1 MTACRAVTWVLR
13 KDAASAVFH
22 GAPCANR
29 SAPGWICQ
37 HSIGCVHPDARYN
50 KYFAGKPCGRAGVKE
65 APRDSGILALMPA
78 LGPFHKLTSHQ
89 RHAFLAAFLGWTLDS
104 LDFFL
109 LVFCVKAIAGEFRV
123 EPSAVL
129 GAIFLTQAFRPV
141 GALLFGALA
150 DRYGRRPVLMAN
162 ILGFSVIELACAFA
176 PSLNVLLVLR
186 ALFGIAMGGEWGV
199 GAALA
204 FETLPKEDRG
214 TFSGILQ
221 EGYALGSIVASG
233 AFGLLFAGF
242 HWHGLTI
249 PGIGW
254 RGLFILGS
262 TPALL
267 ALYVQSRVAESPVW
281 LASAKK
287 RMARAAVHA
296 RPAWPEQLMQFL
308 PTFLFLVLLMTAFMS
323 FSHGTQD
330 VYPTFLA
337 VAMKL
342 TPSTIGLI
350 GVLYGLGS
358 IAGGIIFGVLSERWG
373 RKRAIVTAAL
383 LSIPVIPLY
392 AYGHNAVTLGVGA
405 VLMQFMVQ
413 GAWGVVPAYLTELS
427 PAPVRATAPG
437 LAYQLGALIT
447 SWNGKGQA
455 LAAERW
461 GNYPA
466 VLAIT
471 VVVVA
476 LVLAGLASL
485 GREAKGREMSTT

>member
-1 MTACRAVTWVLR
+1 
-13 KDAASAVFH
+13 
-22 GAPCANR
+22 
-29 SAPGWICQ
+29 
-37 HSIGCVHPDARYN
+37 
-50 KYFAGKPCGRAGVKE
+50 
-65 APRDSGILALMPA
+65 MPA
-78 LGPFHKLTSHQ
+78 LGSFHKLTPLQ
-89 RHAFLAAFLGWTLDS
+89 RRAFLAAFLGWTLDS

-109 LVFCVKAIAGEFRV
+109 LVFCVNAIAGEFHTK
-123 EPSAVL
+123 PSAVL
-129 GAIFLTQAFRPV
+129 GAVFLTQAFRPV
-141 GALLFGALA
+141 GALLFGILA
-150 DRYGRRPVLMAN
+150 DRYGRRPVMMAN
-162 ILGFSVIELACAFA
+162 ILGFSIIEFACAFA

-204 FETLPKEDRG
+204 FESLPTEGRG
-214 TFSGILQ
+214 TFSGLLQ
-221 EGYALGSIVASG
+221 EGYALGSILASG

-242 HWHGLTI
+242 HWHGFVV

-262 TPALL
+262 SPALL
-267 ALYVQSRVAESPVW
+267 AFYVQFRVAESPVW
-281 LASAKK
+281 LAGAKK
-287 RMARAAVHA
+287 RMARAAEHA
-296 RPAWPEQLMQFL
+296 PPVWREQLLQFL

-337 VAMKL
+337 VQFKFSPAV
-342 TPSTIGLI
+342 IGTI

-358 IAGGIIFGVLSERWG
+358 IAGGIIFGMLSERWG
-373 RKRAIVTAAL
+373 RKRAIVTASL
-383 LSIPVIPLY
+383 LAIPVIPLY
-392 AYGHNAVTLGVGA
+392 AYGHSAVTLGIGA

-437 LAYQLGALIT
+437 LAYQLGGLIT

-455 LAAERW
+455 LVAERW
-461 GNYPA
+461 HNYPA
-466 VLAIT
+466 VLSVT

-476 LVLAGLASL
+476 LTLAGLASI
-485 GREAKGREMSTT
+485 GREAKGREMSGT

>member
-1 MTACRAVTWVLR
+1 MLPPVTVLSPFR
-13 KDAASAVFH
+13 QLT
-22 GAPCANR
+22 R
-29 SAPGWICQ
+29 S
-37 HSIGCVHPDARYN
+37 
-50 KYFAGKPCGRAGVKE
+50 
-65 APRDSGILALMPA
+65 
-78 LGPFHKLTSHQ
+78 Q
-89 RHAFLAAFLGWTLDS
+89 RHVILAAFLGWTLDS

-109 LVFCVKAIAGEFRV
+109 LIFCVNAIAGEFHTK
-123 EPSAVL
+123 PSTVL
-129 GAIFLTQAFRPV
+129 GAVFLTQAFRPV
-141 GALLFGALA
+141 GALLFGMLA

-162 ILGFSVIELACAFA
+162 ILGFSVIEFACAFA
-176 PSLNVLLVLR
+176 PTLNFLLVLR

-204 FETLPKEDRG
+204 FESLPREGRG

-221 EGYALGSIVASG
+221 EGYAFGSILASA

-242 HWHGLTI
+242 HWHGILV
-249 PGIGW
+249 PAIGW

-267 ALYVQSRVAESPVW
+267 AFYVQARVPESPAW
-281 LASAKK
+281 LAAN
-287 RMARAAVHA
+287 RNRLTRNATYE
-296 RPAWPEQLMQFL
+296 RPARSRELIHFI
-308 PTFLFLVLLMTAFMS
+308 PTFLFLVALMTAFMS

-330 VYPTFLA
+330 LYPTFLA
-337 VAMKL
+337 VQMRFS
-342 TPSTIGLI
+342 THTIGLI
-350 GVLYGLGS
+350 GVLYGFGS
-358 IAGGIIFGVLSERWG
+358 IAGGIAFGTLSERWG
-373 RKRAIVTAAL
+373 RKKAILTAAL
-383 LSIPVIPLY
+383 LAIPVIPLY
-392 AYGHNAVTLGVGA
+392 AFGHSALTLGTGA

-437 LAYQLGALIT
+437 LAYQLGGLIT

-461 GNYPA
+461 GNNYRA

-476 LVLAGLASL
+476 LSLAALAAT
-485 GREAKGREMSTT
+485 GREARGREMSGA